1 MAKYCKKCQCPV
13 NQINS
18 DYCLFCDNDV
28 LKEELTE
35 LNKDLNWSLK
45 TEEVLNKMFEDK
57 IEENEALEAENDEL
71 KQQILYKEDFYLLC
85 EEDKLTYDWE
95 SLQTDEI
102 TIEMHLKYCESNNH
116 RYCLIKDINNLPSKE
131 GE

>member
-1 MAKYCKKCQCPV
+1 MNITELIKFDK
-13 NQINS
+13 
-18 DYCLFCDNDV
+18 
-28 LKEELTE
+28 LKEELAE
-35 LNKDLNWSLK
+35 KDKEIKTLK
-45 TEEVLNKMFEDK
+45 SKHLF
-57 IEENEALEAENDEL
+57 
-71 KQQILYKEDFYLLC
+71 KEDFYLLC

-131 GE
+131 DKLNNECNRIN

>member
-1 MAKYCKKCQCPV
+1 MNVTETIKFNK
-13 NQINS
+13 
-18 DYCLFCDNDV
+18 
-28 LKEELTE
+28 LKA
-35 LNKDLNWSLK
+35 
-45 TEEVLNKMFEDK
+45 
-57 IEENEALEAENDEL
+57 ENEALVAENDEL
-71 KQQILYKEDFYLLC
+71 KQQQLYKEDFYLLC

-131 GE
+131 EKLSNECNRNN

>member
-1 MAKYCKKCQCPV
+1 M
-13 NQINS
+13 NI
-18 DYCLFCDNDV
+18 
-28 LKEELTE
+28 TE
-35 LNKDLNWSLK
+35 LIDALNSHTQTIKWEIDALNSKIRALK
-45 TEEVLNKMFEDK
+45 KEL
-57 IEENEALEAENDEL
+57 AEL

-131 GE
+131 SE